1 MFNKTST
8 AIIIARHQT
17 NVKNWHQINVQGDTN
32 LQKRISASDKRVLL
46 RDLRYAPAWIAAIL
60 RQVAGPEER

>member
-17 NVKNWHQINVQGDTN
+17 NVKNWHQINVQGDTSPKGHEIIAEQ
-32 LQKRISASDKRVLL
+32 LVEFFQVQKNHSKTSNN
-46 RDLRYAPAWIAAIL
+46 
-60 RQVAGPEER
+60 